1 MTNAGNRAVTNAA
14 ADRVKRE
21 FEQCNNLPQPTA
33 RSADE
38 PSSIFKLFLEAIAS
52 IEHEIQ
58 NNRPTRYIFPGTRV
72 PCHGKMTSAGQQMHA
87 CGGLRINT
95 EFCEYFSMLENRT
108 DYRIKF
114 DADGRGTVIMESA

>member
-1 MTNAGNRAVTNAA
+1 MIRNWSWAKTLPHANRAFTIAFVIAIARTIAATNGGNRAVTNAA

-38 PSSIFKLFLEAIAS
+38 PSSIFKLFLEAIAP

-58 NNRPTRYIFPGTRV
+58 NNRPNRYIFPGIRV
-72 PCHGKMTSAGQQMHA
+72 PCHEKMTSAG
-87 CGGLRINT
+87 
-95 EFCEYFSMLENRT
+95 
-108 DYRIKF
+108 
-114 DADGRGTVIMESA
+114 